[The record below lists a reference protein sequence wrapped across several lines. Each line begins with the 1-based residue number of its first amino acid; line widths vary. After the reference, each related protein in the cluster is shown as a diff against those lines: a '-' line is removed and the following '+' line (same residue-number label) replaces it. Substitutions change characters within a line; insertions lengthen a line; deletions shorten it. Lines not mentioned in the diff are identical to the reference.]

1 MAEAQQVEDR
11 FSIPNLIER
20 CEQRIARQRQIVDD
34 LLKFNAAGP
43 AKRLLGI
50 MEYTLVGLR
59 EQQRGL
65 RALPVRQQEPNVS
78 D

>member
-11 FSIPNLIER
+11 FSVPSLIER

-50 MEYTLVGLR
+50 MEYTLAGLR
-59 EQQRGL
+59 EREREL
-65 RALPVRQQEPNVS
+65 RALPLLQPEPNVS

>member
-1 MAEAQQVEDR
+1 MADAQQVEDR
-11 FSIPNLIER
+11 FSLPSLIER

-50 MEYTLVGLR
+50 MEHTLFGLR
-59 EQQRGL
+59 EQEQEL
-65 RALPVRQQEPNVS
+65 RALPLRQPES
-78 D
+78 DARA

>member
-11 FSIPNLIER
+11 FSVPSLIER

-43 AKRLLGI
+43 AKRLLAI
-50 MEYTLVGLR
+50 MEHTLFGLR
-59 EQQRGL
+59 EQERELG
-65 RALPVRQQEPNVS
+65 ALPLRQPEPDAS
-78 D
+78 A